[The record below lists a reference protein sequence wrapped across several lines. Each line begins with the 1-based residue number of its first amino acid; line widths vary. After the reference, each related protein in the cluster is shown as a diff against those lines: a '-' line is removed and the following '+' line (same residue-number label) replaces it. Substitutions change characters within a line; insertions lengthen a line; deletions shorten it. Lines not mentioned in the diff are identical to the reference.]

1 MFFKVVDSDD
11 SLAPEAYKQV
21 LDFLRRVVKKNH
33 ELDMLISN
41 FVYDRHDENGDVL
54 HQKSIDY
61 RKTLPKGR
69 FFSWNDTGKF
79 QTGHYLLMHAVIY
92 RTHNLQIAI

>member
-1 MFFKVVDSDD
+1 MQCLNIVSVRKMCIRDSFKVVDSDD

-21 LDFLRRVVKKNH
+21 LDFLRRIVKKNH

-54 HQKSIDY
+54 RQKSIDY
-61 RKTLPKGR
+61 L
-69 FFSWNDTGKF
+69 SLI
-79 QTGHYLLMHAVIY
+79 HI
-92 RTHNLQIAI
+92 